1 MSAFELFFYKLLM
14 GAAMGQKIGQ
24 MAPPNQWRGL
34 VIWYAHQGP
43 MRIHHGPK
51 LTKAAK
57 KAAKKARRMVAECGK
72 LNDATE

>member
-24 MAPPNQWRGL
+24 MAPPNQWRGR

-43 MRIHHGPK
+43 MRTRTGQK
-51 LTKAAK
+51 LTKAEK
-57 KAAKKARRMVAECGK
+57 KAERKERTRQK
-72 LNDATE
+72 LNRRNRA